1 MSGVAARALPHE
13 AAAAGPGPQPWADL
27 DATRYLSA
35 AAHVDPR
42 FARTVVRELLVAEHR
57 LPVPAAGIDLVTV
70 VRHCIAAR
78 SRRLYRDA
86 ALVVLPLVA
95 AAVSGWATVAWYVW
109 LAGLRL
115 LLRAGGIGTGS
126 DSPAI
131 GGGAGGASGAGT
143 GSAAA
148 SAAAASPAIAS
159 SAGARAVAR
168 FAALLWSFLALVLFT
183 LAATHADP
191 YGLRSAWGISTPS
204 AARVAMWIG
213 VPAAAALCCWLAVFA
228 DEVAAFVTVAERLR
242 RDRYT
247 PSRWLSAEPAWAQHA
262 LAVLGERLADPR
274 LGHHPL
280 ADPANPFVG
289 AGRQVLRR
297 RWLIELGPAASAS
310 APFDNADLL
319 DRICERLADGLGTL
333 DPADALRGRGGVRID
348 ECAIST
354 APALATRLEQ
364 GQVRLIPDARAASH
378 RDAGPRSYR
387 RVRIGGDPSG
397 LTVTAHLGATA
408 GAGLLQVELYGH
420 VLTPIAARYRVA
432 DHTPPFGWVAAFRCA
447 VRATARLPHAV
458 FSAPRGVLRT
468 AADPALR
475 RRSRA
480 MLAQAAAAG
489 LTVAAGARFDAREAA
504 AAPAGADRFADEDA
518 NLYLSVIERRVRE
531 ELRPLLPAGSNEF

>member
-1 MSGVAARALPHE
+1 MSGVAARARRHGE
-13 AAAAGPGPQPWADL
+13 AAAGPGPGAWADQ

-35 AAHVDPR
+35 AAHVDPE
-42 FARTVVRELLVAEHR
+42 FARRVVRELLVAEHR
-57 LPVPAAGIDLVTV
+57 LPVPAAGIDLITV

-86 ALVVLPLVA
+86 ALVALPLA
-95 AAVSGWATVAWYVW
+95 AATISGWAAVAWYVW

-115 LLRAGGIGTGS
+115 LLRAGG
-126 DSPAI
+126 
-131 GGGAGGASGAGT
+131 AGT
-143 GSAAA
+143 GGDSPGIGAASGSAAGTGGGPSRA
-148 SAAAASPAIAS
+148 PSPAARAAA
-159 SAGARAVAR
+159 RY
-168 FAALLWSFLALVLFT
+168 AALLWSFLALVLFA
-183 LAATHADP
+183 LAATHTDP
-191 YGLRSAWGISTPS
+191 FGLRSAWGAAKPS
-204 AARVAMWIG
+204 AGRLAVWIG
-213 VPAAAALCCWLAVFA
+213 VPLAAAAGCWLAVFA
-228 DEVAAFVTVAERLR
+228 DEVAAFVTVADRLR
-242 RDRYT
+242 RERYT

-310 APFDNADLL
+310 SPFDTADLL
-319 DRICERLADGLGTL
+319 DRVCERLAEGLGSL
-333 DPADALRGRGGVRID
+333 DPADASRGRGGVSVD

-378 RDAGPRSYR
+378 RDGGPRSYR
-387 RVRIGGDPSG
+387 RVRIGGDPAG

-420 VLTPIAARYRVA
+420 VMAPIAAPYRVA

-447 VRATARLPHAV
+447 VRTTARLPHAV
-458 FSAPRGVLRT
+458 FGAPRGILRT
-468 AADPALR
+468 AADPVLR

-480 MLAQAAAAG
+480 MLAQAASAG

-518 NLYLSVIERRVRE
+518 NLYLAVIERRVRE
-531 ELRPLLPAGSNEF
+531 ELRPLRPAGSNEF

>member
-1 MSGVAARALPHE
+1 MSGVAARARRPE
-13 AAAAGPGPQPWADL
+13 EAAAGPGPQPWADQ

-35 AAHVDPR
+35 AAHVDPE
-42 FARTVVRELLVAEHR
+42 FARRVVRELLVAEQR

-95 AAVSGWATVAWYVW
+95 AAVSGWATVGWYVW

-126 DSPAI
+126 DNPAI
-131 GGGAGGASGAGT
+131 GGALGSATPAGT
-143 GSAAA
+143 
-148 SAAAASPAIAS
+148 S
-159 SAGARAVAR
+159 SAPAPSAGTRAVAR

-191 YGLRSAWGISTPS
+191 YGLRAAWGISTPS
-204 AARVAMWIG
+204 VARVALWIG

-274 LGHHPL
+274 LRHHPL

-310 APFDNADLL
+310 APFDTADLL
-319 DRICERLADGLGTL
+319 DRICERLADGLGSL

-420 VLTPIAARYRVA
+420 VLAPIAARYRVA

-458 FSAPRGVLRT
+458 FGAPRGILRT
-468 AADPALR
+468 AVDPVLR

-504 AAPAGADRFADEDA
+504 AASAGTDRFADEDA
-518 NLYLSVIERRVRE
+518 NLYLAVIERRVRE
-531 ELRPLLPAGSNEF
+531 ELRPLLPTGSNEF

>member
-1 MSGVAARALPHE
+1 MSGVAARALRHEE
-13 AAAAGPGPQPWADL
+13 AAAGTGPQPWADQ

-35 AAHVDPR
+35 AAHVDPE
-42 FARTVVRELLVAEHR
+42 FARRVVRELLVAEQR

-78 SRRLYRDA
+78 SRRLYRDCV
-86 ALVVLPLVA
+86 LILLPLVA
-95 AAVSGWATVAWYVW
+95 AAVSFWAAVAWYVW

-131 GGGAGGASGAGT
+131 GGVAGSGTGTGAGSTAGAGT
-143 GSAAA
+143 GAMAA
-148 SAAAASPAIAS
+148 P
-159 SAGARAVAR
+159 SAGVRAFAR
-168 FAALLWSFLALVLFT
+168 FAALLWSLLAVLLFA
-183 LAATHADP
+183 LAATHTDP
-191 YGLRSAWGISTPS
+191 YGLRKAWGISAPS
-204 AARVAMWIG
+204 AGRVALWVG
-213 VPAAAALCCWLAVFA
+213 VPAAAAFCCWLAVFA

-274 LGHHPL
+274 VGHHPL
-280 ADPANPFVG
+280 TDPANPFVG

-297 RWLIELGPAASAS
+297 RWLIELGPAASPS
-310 APFDNADLL
+310 APFDTADLL
-319 DRICERLADGLGTL
+319 DRICERLAEGLGPL
-333 DPADALRGRGGVRID
+333 DPADALRGRGGVRVD

-387 RVRIGGDPSG
+387 RVRIGGDPTG

-420 VLTPIAARYRVA
+420 VLAPIAARYRVA

-458 FSAPRGVLRT
+458 FGAPRGVLRT
-468 AADPALR
+468 AADPVLR

-504 AAPAGADRFADEDA
+504 AAPTGTDRFADEDA
-518 NLYLSVIERRVRE
+518 NLYLAVIERRVRE
-531 ELRPLLPAGSNEF
+531 ELRPLRPAGSNEF

>member
-1 MSGVAARALPHE
+1 MSGVAARARRHE
-13 AAAAGPGPQPWADL
+13 GAAAGLGPQPWADQ

-35 AAHVDPR
+35 AAHVDPE
-42 FARTVVRELLVAEHR
+42 FARRVVRELLVAEQR
-57 LPVPAAGIDLVTV
+57 LPVPVPGIDLVTV
-70 VRHCIAAR
+70 VRHCIASR

-95 AAVSGWATVAWYVW
+95 AAVTGWATVAFYVW

-126 DSPAI
+126 DSPGI
-131 GGGAGGASGAGT
+131 GAVVGSVTGTGAAAGT
-143 GSAAA
+143 
-148 SAAAASPAIAS
+148 ASPSAS
-159 SAGARAVAR
+159 STGTRAFAR
-168 FAALLWSFLALVLFT
+168 FAVLLWSFTALVLFA

-191 YGLRSAWGISTPS
+191 YGLRTAWGFALPS
-204 AARVAMWIG
+204 GSRIALWIG
-213 VPAAAALCCWLAVFA
+213 VPLVAALCCWLAVFA
-228 DEVAAFVTVAERLR
+228 DEVASFVTVAERLR

-310 APFDNADLL
+310 APFDTSDLL
-319 DRICERLADGLGTL
+319 DRICERLAEGLGPL
-333 DPADALRGRGGVRID
+333 DPADALRGRGGVRVD
-348 ECAIST
+348 EVAIST
-354 APALATRLEQ
+354 APALATRIEQ
-364 GQVRLIPDARAASH
+364 SHVRLIPDARAASH
-378 RDAGPRSYR
+378 RDSGPRSYR
-387 RVRIGGDPSG
+387 RVRIGEDPAG

-420 VLTPIAARYRVA
+420 VMAPIAARYRVA

-458 FSAPRGVLRT
+458 FGAPRSVLRT
-468 AADPALR
+468 AADPVLR

-489 LTVAAGARFDAREAA
+489 LTVAAGARFDPREAA
-504 AAPAGADRFADEDA
+504 AAPAGTDRFADEDA
-518 NLYLSVIERRVRE
+518 NLYLAVVERRVRE